1 MSKNIY
7 EVMKRFKRLVIIVE
21 EDIGKVLGQCLILES
36 ENRIPIVCIDSIK
49 VNDGDFVDIG
59 LPLGSG
65 SVLPVIVKT
74 LVLSY

>member
-1 MSKNIY
+1 
-7 EVMKRFKRLVIIVE
+7 
-21 EDIGKVLGQCLILES
+21 
-36 ENRIPIVCIDSIK
+36 
-49 VNDGDFVDIG
+49 DFVDIG

>member
-1 MSKNIY
+1 MLFRS
-7 EVMKRFKRLVIIVE
+7 
-21 EDIGKVLGQCLILES
+21 
-36 ENRIPIVCIDSIK
+36 RIPIVCIDSIK

>member
-1 MSKNIY
+1 MR
-7 EVMKRFKRLVIIVE
+7 RFKRLVIIVE
-21 EDIGKVLGQCLILES
+21 EDIGKVLGQCLILEC
-36 ENRIPIVCIDSIK
+36 ENRIPIVCIDGIK

-65 SVLPVIVKT
+65 NVLPVIVKT